1 MPRNI
6 QYMIKVT
13 QIEKRMDRWTDKEN
27 SVYHC
32 EWEYDN
38 VYINNKTIINYI
50 TPPTSSLKQSMIPQ
64 TLQTYKKTPIWKH
77 LHVSHFCNKT
87 NVLTNYVT
95 FKNCCKYHIHIIL
108 YPLSWEGVLKLDLVL
123 ILQTRWQKND
133 YSSSERFQLTFIF
146 HGSLV
151 KTMWLDLQW
160 DIFPN

>member
-64 TLQTYKKTPIWKH
+64 TLQTIKKHQFENIYMYHIFVT
-77 LHVSHFCNKT
+77 KT

-123 ILQTRWQKND
+123 ILQTR
-133 YSSSERFQLTFIF
+133 
-146 HGSLV
+146 
-151 KTMWLDLQW
+151 
-160 DIFPN
+160 